1 MLTAREV
8 DAAQALEL
16 GVVTDVVPDGL
27 VIDRAMELA
36 ELMCGYTPFG
46 VEMTKQVMWAN
57 LDAANLEA
65 ALHLENRTQILAGT
79 GGGIME
85 AAAAFVDRKSH

>member
-1 MLTAREV
+1 
-8 DAAQALEL
+8 
-16 GVVTDVVPDGL
+16 
-27 VIDRAMELA
+27 MELA

-79 GGGIME
+79 GAEGSWRPLLPSSIERTTDVLVLPGSKLEIW
-85 AAAAFVDRKSH
+85 RGRRSRP